1 MNNLLHLP
9 LTTLAEALGGLGL
22 FILGMKT
29 MSEGLQRL
37 AGNSFRSLIEKLAGN
52 RLSAAFLGSCLA
64 SLLQSGSSAA
74 IIVVGF
80 VNAGLISM
88 YQALGILLGTG
99 VGSTLAVQFI
109 AFQITDYS
117 YAAIFIGVVL
127 KFFGKKRRLVYSG
140 ELFLGAGLVF
150 LGLKLMEVG
159 FTPIGQSAIIHG
171 FSQYVLSWRV
181 SAVLLGAL
189 ITLLVQSGTTATGI
203 VIALVGSGFVSFPNG
218 IAMVIGENLGIATI
232 TLVATLN
239 GTLAAR
245 RTALVNMV
253 IAGTAIAIALLMFP
267 AFMSAVRLLTPGSL
281 PGTGEILEAF
291 QSGYRSDLARH
302 IANAHTLFNIF
313 QLVVFLPLVG
323 FFTRS
328 AVAIMPGKEGEG
340 DLAPRPKFIDARI
353 VNTPTIAMMQVRNET
368 RRMADIAGSMYAD
381 VVAQFYRFDSRRM
394 ASISQKEEVLDVL
407 QREISAFLV
416 LISRQELDS
425 ASAQDIP
432 ALLQIV
438 NSFEHMGDGNW
449 ALVDYL
455 QQKKERKIVFSS
467 AAMAEIKLL
476 AARVE
481 EIVKIACRVSS
492 IYSDDDLVDA
502 SDRRTEITKI
512 QDDMLHNHLKRMK
525 GGHCSVE
532 AGLLYGDMLAAF
544 QKVSDNGL
552 TIIRTVGGAK

>member
-1 MNNLLHLP
+1 MDNLLHLP
-9 LTTLAEALGGLGL
+9 LATLAEALGGLGL

-29 MSEGLQRL
+29 MSEGLQRI

-74 IIVVGF
+74 IIIVGF

-99 VGSTLAVQFI
+99 VGSTLVVQFI
-109 AFQITDYS
+109 AFQITDFS
-117 YAAIFIGVVL
+117 YPAIFIGVVF

-140 ELFLGAGLVF
+140 ELLLGAGLVF

-159 FTPIGQSAIIHG
+159 FTPISQSAIIHG

-189 ITLLVQSGTTATGI
+189 LTVLVQSGTTATGI

-232 TLVATLN
+232 TLIATLN

-253 IAGTAIAIALLMFP
+253 IAGCAIAMALLLFP
-267 AFMSAVRLLTPGSL
+267 AFISAVTFLTPGSL
-281 PGTGEILEAF
+281 PRAGEILDTF
-291 QSGYRSDLARH
+291 QVNYHSELARH
-302 IANAHTLFNIF
+302 IANAHTLFNVC
-313 QLVVFLPLVG
+313 QLIVFLPLVG

-328 AVAIMPGKEGEG
+328 ASAILPGREGVG
-340 DLAPRPKFIDARI
+340 DLAPRPKFIDTRI
-353 VNTPTIAMMQVRNET
+353 INTPTIAMMQVKNEI
-368 RRMADIAGSMYAD
+368 RRMADVAGSMYAD
-381 VVAQFYRFDSRRM
+381 VVAQFYRFDPRRM
-394 ASISQKEEVLDVL
+394 GSINQKEEILDVL
-407 QREISAFLV
+407 QREISAYLV

-425 ASAQDIP
+425 VSAQEIP
-432 ALLQIV
+432 ALLQVV
-438 NSFEHMGDGNW
+438 NSLEHVGDANW
-449 ALVDYL
+449 ALVEYL

-476 AARVE
+476 AARVDE
-481 EIVKIACRVSS
+481 VVKVACRVSS
-492 IYSDDDLVDA
+492 IYGDDDLVTA
-502 SDRRTEITKI
+502 RNIRAEVAKLHEE
-512 QDDMLHNHLKRMK
+512 MLHNHLKRMK
-525 GGHCSVE
+525 GGNCSVE

-544 QKVSDNGL
+544 QKVTDNSV
-552 TIIRTVGGAK
+552 TIIRTVGDIQ

>member
-1 MNNLLHLP
+1 
-9 LTTLAEALGGLGL
+9 
-22 FILGMKT
+22 
-29 MSEGLQRL
+29 
-37 AGNSFRSLIEKLAGN
+37 
-52 RLSAAFLGSCLA
+52 
-64 SLLQSGSSAA
+64 
-74 IIVVGF
+74 
-80 VNAGLISM
+80 
-88 YQALGILLGTG
+88 
-99 VGSTLAVQFI
+99 
-109 AFQITDYS
+109 
-117 YAAIFIGVVL
+117 
-127 KFFGKKRRLVYSG
+127 
-140 ELFLGAGLVF
+140 
-150 LGLKLMEVG
+150 
-159 FTPIGQSAIIHG
+159 
-171 FSQYVLSWRV
+171 
-181 SAVLLGAL
+181 
-189 ITLLVQSGTTATGI
+189 
-203 VIALVGSGFVSFPNG
+203 
-218 IAMVIGENLGIATI
+218 MVIGENLGIATI

-253 IAGTAIAIALLMFP
+253 IAGTAIAIALVMFP

-328 AVAIMPGKEGEG
+328 AAAIMPGKEGEG